1 MEEDEDVLFKMY
13 AATMHAKIKRYAL
26 AQRACKT
33 LPLGVRLLGEGSEAL
48 ERAGHGRRPIFA
60 AQGDEEGM
68 LPVPLPPHSAHTWR
82 CFSSAPCTQ
91 DRIDP
96 ANNAPTDLQV
106 RLLMRREKTMK
117 ICANFFVAP
126 TIELK
131 VNAGSDRSWV
141 WQCHDFSE
149 EKTDV
154 TILAIRF
161 ANSENAQ
168 KFKEEFEKAKKANEG
183 KIDDGASIE
192 KSKAEPEEKGKE
204 DSPKEEAAKEEA
216 AKKEEDA

>member
-1 MEEDEDVLFKMY
+1 
-13 AATMHAKIKRYAL
+13 
-26 AQRACKT
+26 
-33 LPLGVRLLGEGSEAL
+33 
-48 ERAGHGRRPIFA
+48 
-60 AQGDEEGM
+60 
-68 LPVPLPPHSAHTWR
+68 
-82 CFSSAPCTQ
+82 
-91 DRIDP
+91 
-96 ANNAPTDLQV
+96 
-106 RLLMRREKTMK
+106 MRREKTMK